1 MITHIKTYSIAAAL
15 LLGAVNANAGEN
27 RPSITVF
34 KTPWCG
40 CCQVWV
46 EEMEKAGFTLT
57 VNDLDDLAQVKKM
70 GNVPADM
77 EACHTATIGDD
88 RKYVLEGHVPVAAVE
103 KLLSERPDIR
113 GIAVPG
119 MPQGSLGMGYDEN
132 ARYSVYAFT
141 ADNDSGPE
149 VFFEAGR

>member
-1 MITHIKTYSIAAAL
+1 MITNMQTYSIALAL
-15 LLGAVNANAGEN
+15 LLGSHSANAGEN
-27 RPSITVF
+27 RPPITVF

-46 EEMEKAGFTLT
+46 EEMEKAGFKLT
-57 VNDLDDLAQVKKM
+57 VKDLDDLTQVKKM
-70 GNVPADM
+70 ANIPAKM
-77 EACHTATIGDD
+77 EACHTAAIGDE
-88 RKYVLEGHVPVAAVE
+88 RKYVLEGHVPIPAVE

-132 ARYSVYAFT
+132 ARYSVYAFET
-141 ADNDSGPE
+141 DAGSRPT
-149 VFFEAGR
+149 VYYEAGQ